1 MQLFYRPGKAVL
13 GDMIPF
19 YDEGKWKPFYLKNTR
34 GNDGPDCEGG
44 WHMLTTEDH
53 VHFTEHP
60 THIKGGTGSVLKVD
74 EVYHMFYCTFLDNPR
89 RQFIRHAVSTDLDV
103 WTPIEEEVL
112 PADGEIYDPAEW
124 RDPFVFWNEE
134 EGQWWMIMASS
145 VLGKTERRACV
156 GLCVS
161 QDLHHWEYRRPLYAP
176 MAAAGACECPDLF
189 RMGDWYYLVYS
200 NYCDRFQTMYRMSRS
215 LSGPWIRP
223 EQDTFDSRAYYAA
236 KTGTDGK
243 HRYIYG
249 WNPTKELPKKNFNPA
264 NRISQDCCSW
274 DWGGNLV
281 VHRVLQNPDGTL
293 RVVPEEHVD
302 AALKTEH
309 RIEAEPVLGSCEI
322 SPWEIRINGDC
333 GFGGVLLNPVPRQCK
348 LEGELSFSPGTRRF
362 GIALQMDENFDVG
375 YYLTLEPGR
384 NRLEYVSGIRFL
396 GDDGQGGKMFPYAV
410 EMERP
415 FQLQPDTFYPFKIF
429 VEDSVLVVYLV
440 NEIAMNA
447 RMYDHAGRRFGLF
460 AINGR
465 AEFRN
470 VKLYTE

>member
-176 MAAAGACECPDLF
+176 MAAAGA
-189 RMGDWYYLVYS
+189 
-200 NYCDRFQTMYRMSRS
+200 
-215 LSGPWIRP
+215 
-223 EQDTFDSRAYYAA
+223 
-236 KTGTDGK
+236 
-243 HRYIYG
+243 
-249 WNPTKELPKKNFNPA
+249 
-264 NRISQDCCSW
+264 
-274 DWGGNLV
+274 
-281 VHRVLQNPDGTL
+281 
-293 RVVPEEHVD
+293 
-302 AALKTEH
+302 
-309 RIEAEPVLGSCEI
+309 
-322 SPWEIRINGDC
+322 
-333 GFGGVLLNPVPRQCK
+333 
-348 LEGELSFSPGTRRF
+348 
-362 GIALQMDENFDVG
+362 
-375 YYLTLEPGR
+375 
-384 NRLEYVSGIRFL
+384 
-396 GDDGQGGKMFPYAV
+396 
-410 EMERP
+410 
-415 FQLQPDTFYPFKIF
+415 
-429 VEDSVLVVYLV
+429 
-440 NEIAMNA
+440 
-447 RMYDHAGRRFGLF
+447 
-460 AINGR
+460 
-465 AEFRN
+465 
-470 VKLYTE
+470 